1 MNSSPFNTLPLCIV
15 SIHTRS
21 PPFLSVHTL
30 PPHLFSVRL
39 GRGIDGW
46 VQIRNLADGFVKNFK
61 KKFEVGQLVKAKV
74 IGYEQKI

>member
-15 SIHTRS
+15 PIHTLS